1 MKRVFPAP
9 LLSASL
15 FVLWLV
21 LARSASV
28 GQLIIAAVVAVAMP
42 LLTAPLRPLPL
53 RIRRPGTLVRLILRV
68 GGDVVVSNVV
78 VARGALRR
86 HDRLPT
92 GRFVRMSLDLHD
104 PHAIAALATITT
116 VIPGTVWTELAGD
129 RSWYMLHVFDLHED
143 EVDAFVARYKARYEH
158 PLKEIFE

>member
-1 MKRVFPAP
+1 MRRVLPAP
-9 LLSASL
+9 LLSLSL

-28 GQLIIAAVVAVAMP
+28 GQLIIATIVAVAMP
-42 LLTAPLRPLPL
+42 LLAAPLLPLRP
-53 RIRRPGTLVRLILRV
+53 RIRRPGTLARLILRV
-68 GGDVVVSNVV
+68 GGDVVVSNFI

-86 HDRLPT
+86 GDRLPG
-92 GRFVRMSLDLHD
+92 GRFVRMPLELRE

-116 VIPGTVWTELAGD
+116 VIPGTVWSELAGD
-129 RSWYMLHVFDLHED
+129 RSWYVLHVFDLHED